1 MGEIEIQILLRNGG
15 IKVKDVKIENLC
27 GSLRIFVDETVIGTV
42 SDETGKVVAE
52 QLLIKLDLA
61 GAINLTIEN

>member
-1 MGEIEIQILLRNGG
+1 MG

>member
-15 IKVKDVKIENLC
+15 IKVKDVKIENIC
-27 GSLRIFVDETVIGTV
+27 GSLRISVDGTVIGNV
-42 SDETGKVVAE
+42 SDEMGKVVTE
-52 QLLIKLDLA
+52 NLLINLDQV

>member
-1 MGEIEIQILLRNGG
+1 MIPNLNFVQKWG
-15 IKVKDVKIENLC
+15 IKVKDVKIETIC
-27 GSLRIFVDETVIGTV
+27 GSVRIFVDDTVIGTV

-61 GAINLTIEN
+61 GAINLTIKN

>member
-1 MGEIEIQILLRNGG
+1 MNFVQKWG

>member
-1 MGEIEIQILLRNGG
+1 M
-15 IKVKDVKIENLC
+15 KDVKIETIC
-27 GSLRIFVDETVIGTV
+27 GSVRIFVDDTVIGTV

-61 GAINLTIEN
+61 GAINLTIKN

>member
-1 MGEIEIQILLRNGG
+1 M
-15 IKVKDVKIENLC
+15 KDVKIENLC
-27 GSLRIFVDETVIGTV
+27 GSLRIFV
-42 SDETGKVVAE
+42 DETGKVVAE